1 MAVWL
6 CSEGL
11 RWSSCCGPYF
21 RHYRW
26 LQQLCKFKK
35 YLDLGQML
43 SHYSH
48 YRGVPMK
55 PNGTNHTIHSEGKS
69 KDDTQWVF
77 SHVLSV
83 SHDSEMGLSTG
94 KSFVTCKWF
103 LTSLK
108 VSWNHLVDL
117 KLRTLTSNGHFCGS
131 WLESLWDKIT
141 IPIQFLDIPS
151 TASAYHVSWVL
162 EHYCSKVIIVEQ
174 LVQIDPFI
182 DFHHCLPSIRAVYSR
197 NEWHQ
202 TSNDKR
208 TTNTN

>member
-1 MAVWL
+1 MLFSCRGPSTWRCDSAPKAWDHHAVGHI
-6 CSEGL
+6 SGTIDGYN
-11 RWSSCCGPYF
+11 SYANSG
-21 RHYRW
+21 
-26 LQQLCKFKK
+26 Q

-108 VSWNHLVDL
+108 VSWNHLGDL
-117 KLRTLTSNGHFCGS
+117 KLRTLPSNGHFCGS

-151 TASAYHVSWVL
+151 TASA
-162 EHYCSKVIIVEQ
+162 
-174 LVQIDPFI
+174 
-182 DFHHCLPSIRAVYSR
+182 
-197 NEWHQ
+197 
-202 TSNDKR
+202 
-208 TTNTN
+208 